1 MRFQTLLK
9 KTCLT
14 TDFRD
19 VNNLGQP
26 KFRTGSK
33 NDKEQTCF
41 LTRKTGSLIGK
52 FLAIRKKTPESE
64 IVFSIVNL
72 TNKSNKSKDKY
83 YNIGEYPEQRIQKLD
98 KTDDRRPTQDKGRE
112 NQRNSNGRISNIPR
126 FLSR

>member
-72 TNKSNKSKDKY
+72 TNKSNKSEDKY

-112 NQRNSNGRISNIPR
+112 NQRSSNGRISNIPR

>member
-1 MRFQTLLK
+1 MRFLTLLK
-9 KTCLT
+9 KTCLAI
-14 TDFRD
+14 DIRD

-41 LTRKTGSLIGK
+41 LTKKTRSLIGR

-72 TNKSNKSKDKY
+72 NKSNKSEDKY
-83 YNIGEYPEQRIQKLD
+83 YNIGEHPEQRIQKLD
-98 KTDDRRPTQDKGRE
+98 KTDDRRPTHDKGRE

>member
-1 MRFQTLLK
+1 MRFLTLLK
-9 KTCLT
+9 KTCLAI
-14 TDFRD
+14 DIRD

-41 LTRKTGSLIGK
+41 LTKKTRSLIGR

-72 TNKSNKSKDKY
+72 NKSNKSEDKY
-83 YNIGEYPEQRIQKLD
+83 YNIGEHPEQRIQKLD
-98 KTDDRRPTQDKGRE
+98 KTDDRRPTHDKGRE
-112 NQRNSNGRISNIPR
+112 NQRNSNGQISNIPR